1 MILARVCGLAC
12 FAILS
17 LGMFTGRSEAQSP
30 APTVLNGAGATFPAP
45 VYEKWFASVAE
56 KYKDVRLKYEAVG
69 SQEGIQRFSSGEL
82 DFAGTDIPL
91 SDETLAQIGRKAF
104 HFATVLGA
112 VVPVYNVA
120 GLQHD
125 LRFTPEILAGIYLG
139 KIKKWNDAKIRAVNR
154 GAALP
159 DAEIV
164 VVHRSDGS
172 GTTFVW
178 TDYLSKVS
186 PEWKTAAGAGAMVNW
201 PVGTS
206 AEHNQGVAE
215 RVQATANSI
224 GYVEHIYAIQHQ
236 LSFGSVRNAEG
247 RFIQAD
253 LPSLTAA
260 AAGASTKMGA
270 DFRISITNAPGKNA
284 YPIATFSWF
293 LLPQEFN
300 DPSKKAALMEVLRW
314 VLSSGQNQCSA
325 LGYAPLPA
333 EVTARE
339 VQLID
344 SLKP

>member
-1 MILARVCGLAC
+1 
-12 FAILS
+12 
-17 LGMFTGRSEAQSP
+17 
-30 APTVLNGAGATFPAP
+30 
-45 VYEKWFASVAE
+45 
-56 KYKDVRLKYEAVG
+56 
-69 SQEGIQRFSSGEL
+69 
-82 DFAGTDIPL
+82 
-91 SDETLAQIGRKAF
+91 
-104 HFATVLGA
+104 
-112 VVPVYNVA
+112 
-120 GLQHD
+120 
-125 LRFTPEILAGIYLG
+125 LAGIYLG

-159 DAEIV
+159 DVEIA

-186 PEWKTAAGAGAMVNW
+186 PEWKNAAGAGAMVNW
-201 PVGTS
+201 PVGTG
-206 AEHNQGVAE
+206 AEHNEGVAE
-215 RVQATANSI
+215 RVETTANSI
-224 GYVEHIYAIQHQ
+224 GYVEFIYAIQHK

-260 AAGASTKMGA
+260 AAGASANMGS
-270 DFRISITNAPGKNA
+270 DFRISITNAPGKDA
-284 YPIATFSWF
+284 YPVATFTWF

-300 DPSKKAALMEVLRW
+300 DASKKTALIEVLRW

-333 EVTARE
+333 EVAARE